1 MFETKKVFTYL
12 IFGAFLISGF
22 SYAQSEDLAEKS
34 RRGKQAMAA
43 QRYDEAISIYSEL
56 VRALPNEA
64 GLRLNLGLA
73 YSMADQ
79 PQKAIPQL
87 EAAVKLQPNL
97 VPALLV
103 LGSSHLDLGTPGK
116 AIGPL
121 QKVIAAQPGN
131 KDARHM
137 LADAFLSLE
146 RYEQAAAQ
154 FQALTQVDSQNPR
167 IWYGLGRSY
176 EALSN
181 RSFDQI
187 ERMDPES
194 PYLMLLA
201 AEVLIQKKRYSN
213 AFSLYRQALNKLPKA
228 RFIHEALAEIYRK
241 TGHPDWAV
249 QEENKARQLAPPD
262 CGAPTPECSYLAGR
276 DQDVVAAAKDK
287 KTAAAYYWS
296 ARAHNR
302 LALQSFSHLGQLP
315 PSVEQHELA
324 AEIHSAQ
331 GRYPEAVRELR
342 EALKLSPGELSIQKR
357 LAEALYQS
365 LDLQA
370 AQPLLEDLLK
380 RERGSAE
387 LNFLYGDTLLQSQQ
401 VEKAIPYLREAV
413 KYDPRLLPAQASL
426 GRAYLQIG
434 KAQDAIPYLKEA
446 LQTDTDGSLHYQLA
460 RAYQSAGQAELS
472 KQMMQKSR
480 EIQKSADAEQ
490 QKLEQEIK
498 ITPP

>member
-34 RRGKQAMAA
+34 RRGKEAMAA

-103 LGSSHLDLGTPGK
+103 LGSSHLDLGAPGK

-181 RSFDQI
+181 RAFEQL
-187 ERMDPES
+187 EQMDPES

-201 AEVLIQKKRYSN
+201 AEVLTQKKRYAN
-213 AFSLYRQALNKLPKA
+213 AFALYRQALNKLPA
-228 RFIHEALAEIYRK
+228 VRFIHEALAEIYGK
-241 TGHPDWAV
+241 SGHPDWAA
-249 QEENKARQLAPPD
+249 QEEEKASRIAPPD
-262 CGAPTPECSYLAGR
+262 CSTPALECSFLAGR
-276 DQDVVAAAKDK
+276 DQDVVAGAKNK

-296 ARAHNR
+296 ARAYNR
-302 LALQSFSHLGQLP
+302 LALQSFSRLGQLP
-315 PSVEQHELA
+315 PSIERHELA

-331 GRYPEAVRELR
+331 GRYTEAVRELR
-342 EALKLSPGELSIQKR
+342 EALKLSPGEISILKR

-365 LDLQA
+365 RDLQG
-370 AQPLLEDLLK
+370 AQTLLEELLK
-380 RERGSAE
+380 RERSSAE
-387 LNFLYGDTLLQSQQ
+387 LNLLYGETLLESQQ
-401 VEKAIPYLREAV
+401 IEPAISHLRDAI
-413 KYDPRLLPAQASL
+413 KYDPRLLPAKASL

-460 RAYQSAGQAELS
+460 RAYQSTGQAELS

-490 QKLEQEIK
+490 QKLEQEIQ